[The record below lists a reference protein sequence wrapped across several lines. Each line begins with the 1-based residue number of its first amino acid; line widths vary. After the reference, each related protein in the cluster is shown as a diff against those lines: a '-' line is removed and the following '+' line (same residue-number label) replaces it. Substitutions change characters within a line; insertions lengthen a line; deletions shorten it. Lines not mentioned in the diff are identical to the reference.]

1 MLIKVFVISAEL
13 KDQLMFTQKQAEE
26 GKVKEQKY
34 NALKGKVSK
43 RPFPN
48 LLILNDKISMYE

>member
-1 MLIKVFVISAEL
+1 
-13 KDQLMFTQKQAEE
+13 MFTQKQAEE

-43 RPFPN
+43 RPLP
-48 LLILNDKISMYE
+48 